1 LKIKLSIGREK
12 MANYIKVTT
21 AAQENGVTEAL
32 ANVRYPSK
40 EEAIKFA
47 EQDSSTVI
55 TALKEFSRISGLPLH
70 VKEADVKAAYIDDY
84 TRDKQSVLRIDL
96 GDGPRVIPVNDITSD
111 KITHAVKSITFN
123 AAATNIEAPVH
134 AVKDEMKKVTYKM
147 LDQLSGELDKIAQEH
162 PTIEAQVQPS
172 IPASLKPIRHR

>member
-1 LKIKLSIGREK
+1 MKIKLSIGREK

-134 AVKDEMKKVTYKM
+134 AVKDEMKKVTTTSYFPSWSRSSILLTCPTLNPFNK
-147 LDQLSGELDKIAQEH
+147 SGLASNN
-162 PTIEAQVQPS
+162 PS
-172 IPASLKPIRHR
+172 IFG